1 MSILLRGSKDV
12 DELKAKY
19 DYYYAEK
26 DRPCVRAARKI
37 IEGYFLSGTVSE
49 DRFLEVCDDMDD
61 NLYDDY
67 KDLYEDE
74 PWFINLQHY
83 TEELQRIT
91 GKKPSKRNRKW
102 LHLKIQTE
110 QDAQ

>member
-1 MSILLRGSKDV
+1 
-12 DELKAKY
+12 
-19 DYYYAEK
+19 
-26 DRPCVRAARKI
+26 
-37 IEGYFLSGTVSE
+37 
-49 DRFLEVCDDMDD
+49 MDD